1 MRAPSIPAYD
11 AAHAEER
18 MRDYW
23 VTLHKDDKG
32 RTVRGTRVFPE
43 MILGERTLSLLVER
57 CLLFGDNG
65 QDPKRICRGRDVGR
79 P

>member
-1 MRAPSIPAYD
+1 MGMPAPSILAYD

-43 MILGERTLSLLVER
+43 MILGERTLSLLAVRRLVFHEIASDAQAKSM
-57 CLLFGDNG
+57 LLN
-65 QDPKRICRGRDVGR
+65 
-79 P
+79 